1 MANESYQNK
10 RKWLFIGVYKPSSQ
24 SDKECSNW
32 LILVIDHY
40 LSKNENV
47 ILIGD
52 VNPSTENR
60 YLDEVIKAYNLIN
73 EPTY

>member
-1 MANESYQNK
+1 MFK
-10 RKWLFIGVYKPSSQ
+10 
-24 SDKECSNW
+24 
-32 LILVIDHY
+32 LINFSHRSL
-40 LSKNENV
+40 LENV

-60 YLDEVIKAYNLIN
+60 YLDEVIQAYNLIN